1 MEPKGGENLRLQL
14 SGSKTLD
21 KLSLVYGVELSGRE
35 PIWAAD
41 RDFMKSRT
49 RLGEKPDT
57 IVGRKMLIL
66 VNTFLLVDVRPL
78 MVYLTDQSIILDK
91 QGRTIVP
98 VVWHG
103 QLIGLFRPKTAA
115 KMVISV

>member
-1 MEPKGGENLRLQL
+1 
-14 SGSKTLD
+14 
-21 KLSLVYGVELSGRE
+21 
-35 PIWAAD
+35 
-41 RDFMKSRT
+41 MKSRT

-57 IVGRKMLIL
+57 IVGRKMPIL

-103 QLIGLFRPKTAA
+103 QLIGRFRPKTAA

>member
-1 MEPKGGENLRLQL
+1 M
-14 SGSKTLD
+14 S
-21 KLSLVYGVELSGRE
+21 
-35 PIWAAD
+35 
-41 RDFMKSRT
+41 SRT

-57 IVGRKMLIL
+57 VVGRKMLIL
-66 VNTFLLVDVRPL
+66 ENIFQLVGVRPL

-98 VVWHG
+98 VVWLDR
-103 QLIGLFRPKTAA
+103 LIGLFKLKIAV

>member
-1 MEPKGGENLRLQL
+1 MKNLRLQL

-57 IVGRKMLIL
+57 IVGRKMPIL

-103 QLIGLFRPKTAA
+103 QLIDGSDPKPQPKWLSRFRL
-115 KMVISV
+115 